1 LNWDIFCRVVDN
13 YGDVGVC
20 WRLARQ
26 LVADHGISVRLSVND
41 LAAFARLSPAIDTA
55 LDTQSLAGIDV
66 RRWCEAFPDVPLG
79 DVVIEAFGCEIPER
93 FKDAMAAK
101 SPPSAWINL
110 EYLSAEKWVSGTHGL
125 PSPQPKL
132 TKYFFFPGFVEQTGG
147 LLRERG
153 LLDRRDRFQ
162 RDSTA
167 MQAFWQSLG
176 LALPQ
181 KNELR
186 ISLFCYENPALNQL
200 LQQWSEVDVPV
211 TCLVPVGVAANALS
225 VFFGAPPE
233 VNQTF
238 SRGNLT
244 ARIIPFLEHERY
256 DYLLWACDV
265 NFVRG
270 EDSFVRAQWAA
281 RPFVWQIYPQN
292 DDAHRIKLDA
302 FLDLFCADLD
312 ADCAC
317 RVRSFWQG
325 WNGDGL
331 APTHWRELTESRTD
345 IASQASRW
353 SEKLAQQPDLATA
366 LVNFT
371 NDLLKYRV
379 ST

>member
-1 LNWDIFCRVVDN
+1 MNWDIFCRVVDN

-26 LVADHGISVRLSVND
+26 LVAEHGVAVRLWVDD
-41 LAAFARLSPAIDTA
+41 LAAFARLSPAID
-55 LDTQSLAGIDV
+55 LLRDTQSLAGVEV
-66 RRWCEAFPDVPLG
+66 RRWREPFADVAPG
-79 DVVIEAFGCEIPER
+79 DVVIEAFACEIPAR

-101 SPPSAWINL
+101 SPTSAWINL

-125 PSPQPKL
+125 PSPQPNL
-132 TKYFFFPGFVEQTGG
+132 TKYFFFPGFVGQTGG

-162 RDSTA
+162 RDSLA
-167 MQAFWQSLG
+167 MQAFWQSFG

-186 ISLFCYENPALNQL
+186 VSLFCYENPALNQL
-200 LQQWSEVDVPV
+200 LQQWSEAEIPV
-211 TCLVPVGVAANALS
+211 TCLVPAGVAANALN

-238 SRGNLT
+238 TRGNFN
-244 ARIIPFLEHERY
+244 ARTIPFLEHERY
-256 DYLLWACDV
+256 DRLLWACDV

-281 RPFVWQIYPQN
+281 RPFVWQIYPQQE
-292 DDAHRIKLDA
+292 DAHRIKIDA
-302 FLDLFCADLD
+302 FLELFCADLD
-312 ADCAC
+312 ADCAR

-325 WNGDGL
+325 WNGAGL
-331 APTHWRELTESRTD
+331 APTDWYDFMESRAD
-345 IASQASRW
+345 IASQVSRW
-353 SEKLAQQPDLATA
+353 SGKLARQPDLATA
-366 LVNFT
+366 LVDFT

>member
-1 LNWDIFCRVVDN
+1 MNWDIFCRVVDN

-26 LVADHGISVRLSVND
+26 LVAEHDLAVRLWVDD
-41 LAAFARLSPAIDTA
+41 LAAFARLSSAID
-55 LDTQSLAGIDV
+55 LLRDTQSLAGVEV
-66 RRWCEAFPDVPLG
+66 RRWREPFADVAPG
-79 DVVIEAFGCEIPER
+79 DVVVEAFACEIPDR
-93 FKDAMAAK
+93 FKEAMAAK
-101 SPPSAWINL
+101 SLTSAWINL

-132 TKYFFFPGFVEQTGG
+132 TKYFFFPGFVPQTGG

-153 LLDRRDRFQ
+153 LLDQRDRFR

-167 MQAFWQSLG
+167 MQVFWKSLG

-186 ISLFCYENPALNQL
+186 VSLFCYENPALNQL
-200 LQQWSEVDVPV
+200 LQQWSEADVPV
-211 TCLVPVGVAANALS
+211 TCLVPAGVAAKALND
-225 VFFGAPPE
+225 FFGAPPE
-233 VNQTF
+233 ENQTF
-238 SRGNLT
+238 IRGNLT

-256 DYLLWACDV
+256 DQLLWACDV

-281 RPFVWQIYPQN
+281 RPFVWQIYPQH

-302 FLDLFCADLD
+302 FLDLFCAGLD
-312 ADCAC
+312 ADYAG
-317 RVRSFWQG
+317 RVRSFWHG
-325 WNGDGL
+325 WNGAGL
-331 APTHWRELTESRTD
+331 SGTAWQAFMESRTD
-345 IASQASRW
+345 IASQVNRW
-353 SEKLAQQPDLATA
+353 SAKLAQQTDLATA
-366 LVNFT
+366 LIDFT
-371 NDLLKYRV
+371 NDLLKCRV

>member
-1 LNWDIFCRVVDN
+1 MNWDIFCRVVDN

-26 LVADHGISVRLSVND
+26 LVAEHDLAVRLWVDD
-41 LAAFARLSPAIDTA
+41 LAAFARLSSAID
-55 LDTQSLAGIDV
+55 LLRDTQSLAGVEV
-66 RRWCEAFPDVPLG
+66 RRWREPFADVAPG
-79 DVVIEAFGCEIPER
+79 DVVVEAFACEIPDR
-93 FKDAMAAK
+93 FKEAMAAK
-101 SPPSAWINL
+101 SLTSAWINL

-132 TKYFFFPGFVEQTGG
+132 TKYFFFPGFVPQTGG

-153 LLDRRDRFQ
+153 LLDQRDRFR

-167 MQAFWQSLG
+167 MQVFWKSLG

-186 ISLFCYENPALNQL
+186 VSLFCYENPALNQL
-200 LQQWSEVDVPV
+200 LQQWSEADVPV
-211 TCLVPVGVAANALS
+211 TCLVPAGVAANALND
-225 VFFGAPPE
+225 FFGAPPE
-233 VNQTF
+233 ANQTF
-238 SRGNLT
+238 IRGNLT

-256 DYLLWACDV
+256 DRLLWACDV

-281 RPFVWQIYPQN
+281 RPFVWQIYPQH

-302 FLDLFCADLD
+302 FLDLFCADWH
-312 ADCAC
+312 ADYAG
-317 RVRSFWQG
+317 RVRSFWHG
-325 WNGDGL
+325 WNGAGL
-331 APTHWRELTESRTD
+331 SDTAWQEFMESRTD
-345 IASQASRW
+345 IASQVNRW
-353 SEKLAQQPDLATA
+353 SAKLAQQTDLATA
-366 LVNFT
+366 LIDFT
-371 NDLLKYRV
+371 NDLLKCRV